1 MRTLFLAGI
10 LCGAVFAQAT
20 NTSAT
25 PGVMSQWDVTA
36 LLSALEKGAG
46 QLGPVMDQMKP
57 DQWTA
62 AGAPQTYALQWRSA
76 RKEVQYLLGSAQGLN
91 QQPERL
97 TLALD
102 TLFRMQTLDRTLE
115 SLVQGT
121 RKYQSP
127 TLAATMQARLDE
139 ASANRDKLRQYVV
152 ELAAQREH
160 EYQVMDSEAQRCR
173 GTLAASGTAQRRK
186 ARKTAALPSA
196 ASPSSEQK

>member
-36 LLSALEKGAG
+36 LLSSLEKGAS
-46 QLGPVMDQMKP
+46 QLVPVIDQMKP

-62 AGAPQTYALQWRSA
+62 AGAPQTYAQQWKSA

-115 SLVQGT
+115 SLVQGA

-160 EYQVMDSEAQRCR
+160 EFQVMDSEAQRCR
-173 GTLAASGTAQRRK
+173 GTLAASGSAQRRK
-186 ARKTAALPSA
+186 TARKTA